1 MKFIRDLRK
10 QSWRWR
16 FLLLIGFLVFGTYLA
31 FDVLDLDG
39 SNLPSDI
46 SSNTIANLEATQTDA
61 ERTFRS
67 HYSAL
72 ATSWQ
77 ARFLL
82 IPQCSTELESPF
94 ARFPTRTVATPHPRI
109 LAHTHIGRDTA
120 PSSSSSA
127 DPA

>member
-1 MKFIRDLRK
+1 MRFIRDLRK
-10 QSWRWR
+10 QSWWWR
-16 FLLLIGFLVFGTYLA
+16 FLLPIGFLVFGTYLA

-46 SSNTIANLEATQTDA
+46 SGNTIASLESTQTEA
-61 ERTFRS
+61 ERLFRLD
-67 HYSAL
+67 YSTL
-72 ATSWQ
+72 VTSGQ

-94 ARFPTRTVATPHPRI
+94 ARFLTRTVATPHPRI
-109 LAHTHIGRDTA
+109 LARTHIGRDTA
-120 PSSSSSA
+120 PSSSSPA